1 MNGPYRIL
9 LIRLSAI
16 GDIVMASPLVG
27 ALRRRYPQA
36 HIAWLV
42 QPESRDLL
50 VDHPQLD
57 EVIVWPRA
65 EWRQLLAERHYL
77 ELARRV
83 RAFRRELRGRGFDL
97 AIDLQGLM
105 KSGLL
110 AWLSGAPERVGLG
123 SREGSRWLMT
133 HVVERGGR
141 AELIG
146 SEYRFLAE
154 ALELPVADFRM
165 EVGIGAEAERSAR
178 VLLEARV
185 GQRSY
190 AVGCPFTTRPQKH
203 WVEQAW
209 VDLARELHAHHGLP
223 LVLLGGPGD
232 RAAAQRIAARAGEAV
247 EDLVGRTSL
256 TQAAAVIRGA
266 RLLVGVDTGLTHMGP
281 AFDVPTVALFGSTC
295 PYLETG
301 RENTTVIYHDLP
313 CAPCRRNPVCD
324 GRFDCM
330 TGITPE
336 EVLQRV
342 AQVMPHGEE
351 RT

>member
-1 MNGPYRIL
+1 MRSIL

-16 GDIVMASPLVG
+16 GDVVMASPLPEVFKR
-27 ALRRRYPQA
+27 AWPEVRVTWVVEPQA
-36 HIAWLV
+36 ATLV
-42 QPESRDLL
+42 QGHPG
-50 VDHPQLD
+50 VDR
-57 EVIVWPRA
+57 VVVWPKA
-65 EWRQLLAERHYL
+65 EWKRLFRSLRWVRLLREG
-77 ELARRV
+77 
-83 RAFRRELRGRGFDL
+83 RAFLRELRADRYDL
-97 AIDLQGLM
+97 AVDLQGLL

-110 AWLSGAPERVGLG
+110 ARVSGARERVGLG
-123 SREGSRWLMT
+123 SREGSGWLMT
-133 HVVERGGR
+133 RVVSRGGDPR
-141 AELIG
+141 RIG
-146 SEYRFLAE
+146 SEYRHLAQVLGLDPGAFYMRVGVPEQDGAVAE
-154 ALELPVADFRM
+154 ALQRRHAD
-165 EVGIGAEAERSAR
+165 G
-178 VLLEARV
+178 
-185 GQRSY
+185 Y

-209 VDLARELHAHHGLP
+209 VDLARELHARHGLP
-223 LVLLGGPGD
+223 LVLLGGAGD
-232 RAAAQRIAARAGEAV
+232 RTAAQRIAARAGEVV

-301 RENTTVIYHDLP
+301 RDNTVVIYHDLP

>member
-1 MNGPYRIL
+1 
-9 LIRLSAI
+9 
-16 GDIVMASPLVG
+16 MASPLVA
-27 ALRRRYPQA
+27 ALRRRYPRA

-57 EVIVWPRA
+57 EVIVWPRN
-65 EWRQLLAERHYL
+65 EWRQLLAERRYR
-77 ELARRV
+77 ELAGRL
-83 RAFRRELRGRGFDL
+83 RAFRRELREHGFDL

-105 KSGLL
+105 KSGWL

-133 HVVERGGR
+133 QVVERGGQ
-141 AELIG
+141 AEWIG
-146 SEYRFLAE
+146 SEYRYLAE
-154 ALELPVADFRM
+154 ALALPVADFRM
-165 EVGIGAEAERSAR
+165 EVGIGAEAERSAGA
-178 VLLEARV
+178 LLEAHV

-203 WVEQAW
+203 WVETAW
-209 VDLARELHAHHGLP
+209 ADLARALYARHGLP

-313 CAPCRRNPVCD
+313 CAPCRRNPVCH

-351 RT
+351 ST